1 MLFLYHILF
10 QKCRLQQDGKKTG
23 TRIMW
28 FPSQNIKTHFPRENP
43 SVLVVPQDTVT
54 VEKKVE
60 EIP

>member
-1 MLFLYHILF
+1 
-10 QKCRLQQDGKKTG
+10 
-23 TRIMW
+23 MW
-28 FPSQNIKTHFPRENP
+28 FPSQNIKTHFPKENP

>member
-10 QKCRLQQDGKKTG
+10 QKCRLQQGGTKTG

-28 FPSQNIKTHFPRENP
+28 FPQNIKTHLPKENP